1 MRKNPSPCE
10 HIIRTCDRYEAQRTK
25 LRSEY
30 RELALPELLGTPKG
44 ITALAE
50 FIKDSGK
57 FTFTRE
63 KYTPQDLPTFFED
76 PEEPPDIDSES
87 EGDNSENSSP
97 TSLMPH

>member
-1 MRKNPSPCE
+1 MRRNPANTRA
-10 HIIRTCDRYEAQRTK
+10 HHQNNEAQRTK

-30 RELALPELLGTPKG
+30 RKLALPELLRTPKG
-44 ITALAE
+44 IAALAE
-50 FIKDSGK
+50 FIKDSGA

-63 KYTPQDLPTFFED
+63 KYTPRDFSTF
-76 PEEPPDIDSES
+76 EEPELPDMDL